1 MAKKS
6 TKFDKKA
13 KLKQR
18 SGSRV
23 ALIVQ
28 IIAAIGGAVL
38 LGYALLISVGGG
50 TQSGG
55 TQGGGSADRFG
66 RFLPASYQEQSISNP
81 VDYSQQQAVP
91 MTDVKN
97 SVADGSVEIS
107 LNDIKQNKFIFT
119 AYEKK
124 QVNFNG
130 GTTGLPIMAYIKP
143 SGKLFVA
150 ISFCPPCQG
159 IRHTIT
165 PDGTLS
171 CNTCGTKRDL
181 ETQKGISGACALYPP
196 DELPVKIQGDKVLI
210 SEKVLNDWSP
220 QQITQ

>member
-6 TKFDKKA
+6 KKIDKKA
-13 KLKQR
+13 KLKRR

-28 IIAAIGGAVL
+28 IIAAIGGVAL
-38 LGYALLISVGGG
+38 LGYALLIATGGG
-50 TQSGG
+50 KQSAGG
-55 TQGGGSADRFG
+55 ADKFG
-66 RFLPASYQEQSISNP
+66 RFLPAAYQEQSISNP

-97 SVADGSVEIS
+97 NVTGGNVELS
-107 LNDIKQNKFIFT
+107 LSDIKQNKFVLT

-124 QVNFNG
+124 QWTSNA

-181 ETQKGISGACALYPP
+181 ETLQGISGACALYPP
-196 DELPVKIQGDKVLI
+196 DELPVKIQGDKVLV
-210 SEKVLNDWSP
+210 SEQVLNDWSP
-220 QQITQ
+220 QQINQ

>member
-1 MAKKS
+1 MAKK
-6 TKFDKKA
+6 KNKRLDKKA
-13 KLKQR
+13 KLQR
-18 SGSRV
+18 QSGSRV
-23 ALIVQ
+23 ALIAQ
-28 IIAAIGGAVL
+28 IIAAIAGAAL
-38 LGYALLISVGGG
+38 LGYALFISA
-50 TQSGG
+50 
-55 TQGGGSADRFG
+55 GGGSKSAGGDDKFG
-66 RFLPASYQEQSISNP
+66 RFLPASYQEQSISSP

-97 SVADGSVEIS
+97 NVANGNLEIS
-107 LNDIKQNKFIFT
+107 LSDVKQNKFVLT

-124 QVNFNG
+124 QWTSNA

-165 PDGTLS
+165 PDGTLT
-171 CNTCGTKRDL
+171 CATCGTKRDL
-181 ETQKGISGACALYPP
+181 ETLQGISGACALYPP

-210 SEKVLNDWSP
+210 SEQVLNDWSP
-220 QQITQ
+220 QQINQ